1 MPNINDINSIIVS
14 ADAPV
19 FSAHTYAEIYGGS
32 AGCVINVNGT
42 VVNIGAASS
51 IKILVSTVSGGT
63 GCYLLGD
70 KNNVYQGSTGIG
82 GIY

>member
-1 MPNINDINSIIVS
+1 MPNINDIHSIIVS
-14 ADAPV
+14 ANAPV
-19 FSAHTYAEIYGGS
+19 FSAHTYSEIYGGS

-42 VVNIGAASS
+42 VVSIGAASS
-51 IKILVSTVSGGT
+51 INIMVSTVSGGT
-63 GCYLLGD
+63 GCYLLGE